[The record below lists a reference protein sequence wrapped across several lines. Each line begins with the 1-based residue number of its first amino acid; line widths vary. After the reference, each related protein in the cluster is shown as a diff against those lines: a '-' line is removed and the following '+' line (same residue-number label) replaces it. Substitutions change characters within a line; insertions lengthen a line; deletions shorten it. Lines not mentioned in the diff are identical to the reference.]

1 MLKHAKHFFGFA
13 AALAALLFVVY
24 IFVQPERITDASW
37 IDNRDRNALSVLNE
51 PENSIDVLV
60 LGDSE
65 SFTSISPYRL
75 WEKQKITSY
84 VCGQTGQQI
93 SEAYYLMK
101 RAFQKQRPDLVIL
114 ETNELFTHAN
124 LVEELRMAVT
134 ETGKYY
140 VPVFSY
146 HNRWKDLFFSPKTAV
161 ILPDEVSWRGFE
173 IRKGCRPCERTDCME
188 AGEPQPLVFSIR
200 HYLKKIQSF
209 CRKEGSQLL
218 LLSVPSPKNWNAA
231 KHQIVSEYAREEGID
246 FLDLNPLTQDLK
258 IDWKTDSYDGGDHLN
273 LSGAEKVTDYLG
285 EYLKQRYHF
294 SAPSAGAD
302 VRDSWKAGLKEY
314 LEQV

>member
-13 AALAALLFVVY
+13 AALAALLFVVS

-101 RAFQKQRPDLVIL
+101 RAFQNQRPDLVIL
-114 ETNELFTHAN
+114 ETSELFTHAN

-134 ETGKYY
+134 ETGKDY

-146 HNRWKDLFFSPKTAV
+146 HNRWKDLFFS
-161 ILPDEVSWRGFE
+161 
-173 IRKGCRPCERTDCME
+173 
-188 AGEPQPLVFSIR
+188 
-200 HYLKKIQSF
+200 
-209 CRKEGSQLL
+209 
-218 LLSVPSPKNWNAA
+218 
-231 KHQIVSEYAREEGID
+231 
-246 FLDLNPLTQDLK
+246 
-258 IDWKTDSYDGGDHLN
+258 
-273 LSGAEKVTDYLG
+273 
-285 EYLKQRYHF
+285 QR
-294 SAPSAGAD
+294 
-302 VRDSWKAGLKEY
+302 RL
-314 LEQV
+314 

>member
-13 AALAALLFVVY
+13 AALAALLFVVS

-114 ETNELFTHAN
+114 ETNELFTHA
-124 LVEELRMAVT
+124 LRRPENIMFRCFPITTV
-134 ETGKYY
+134 GK
-140 VPVFSY
+140 
-146 HNRWKDLFFSPKTAV
+146 T
-161 ILPDEVSWRGFE
+161 
-173 IRKGCRPCERTDCME
+173 C
-188 AGEPQPLVFSIR
+188 
-200 HYLKKIQSF
+200 SF
-209 CRKEGSQLL
+209 L
-218 LLSVPSPKNWNAA
+218 
-231 KHQIVSEYAREEGID
+231 
-246 FLDLNPLTQDLK
+246 
-258 IDWKTDSYDGGDHLN
+258 
-273 LSGAEKVTDYLG
+273 
-285 EYLKQRYHF
+285 QR
-294 SAPSAGAD
+294 
-302 VRDSWKAGLKEY
+302 RL
-314 LEQV
+314 

>member
-13 AALAALLFVVY
+13 AALAALLFVVS

-101 RAFQKQRPDLVIL
+101 RAFQNNGRIWL
-114 ETNELFTHAN
+114 
-124 LVEELRMAVT
+124 
-134 ETGKYY
+134 
-140 VPVFSY
+140 
-146 HNRWKDLFFSPKTAV
+146 
-161 ILPDEVSWRGFE
+161 SWRPMNFLPTQIWWKSCGWPL
-173 IRKGCRPCERTDCME
+173 RRPENIMFRCFPITTVGKTC
-188 AGEPQPLVFSIR
+188 
-200 HYLKKIQSF
+200 SF
-209 CRKEGSQLL
+209 L
-218 LLSVPSPKNWNAA
+218 
-231 KHQIVSEYAREEGID
+231 
-246 FLDLNPLTQDLK
+246 
-258 IDWKTDSYDGGDHLN
+258 
-273 LSGAEKVTDYLG
+273 
-285 EYLKQRYHF
+285 QR
-294 SAPSAGAD
+294 
-302 VRDSWKAGLKEY
+302 RL
-314 LEQV
+314 

>member
-13 AALAALLFVVY
+13 AALVALLFVVS

-188 AGEPQPLVFSIR
+188 AGEP
-200 HYLKKIQSF
+200 
-209 CRKEGSQLL
+209 
-218 LLSVPSPKNWNAA
+218 
-231 KHQIVSEYAREEGID
+231 
-246 FLDLNPLTQDLK
+246 
-258 IDWKTDSYDGGDHLN
+258 
-273 LSGAEKVTDYLG
+273 
-285 EYLKQRYHF
+285 
-294 SAPSAGAD
+294 
-302 VRDSWKAGLKEY
+302 
-314 LEQV
+314 

>member
-13 AALAALLFVVY
+13 AALAALLFVVS

-134 ETGKYY
+134 EDEM
-140 VPVFSY
+140 SAEEAL
-146 HNRWKDLFFSPKTAV
+146 RTAV